1 MSKTI
6 ENLLRVNGSERESTG
21 VHGSELG
28 GDGRRSNSRFADR
41 RGENQRFYV
50 KTRVPE
56 PFCSFRRSFLC
67 TGAVVSHF
75 VHRRGGFA
83 KLCKTIAPVHENRSS
98 AKSSKTYEKTPSFNR
113 NRRTPRAVWPLFF
126 RVPPPIPPPVPPPS
140 LLLPITYHM
149 TTDRETSSGPAGCA
163 EHLNKQTPQ

>member
-1 MSKTI
+1 M
-6 ENLLRVNGSERESTG
+6 NW
-21 VHGSELG
+21 SELG

-126 RVPPPIPPPVPPPS
+126 EKRRNRRKLAISTKTVKNTWVYNRFCINRKKHAV
-140 LLLPITYHM
+140 I
-149 TTDRETSSGPAGCA
+149 
-163 EHLNKQTPQ
+163 

>member
-1 MSKTI
+1 MSW
-6 ENLLRVNGSERESTG
+6 
-21 VHGSELG
+21 SELG

-83 KLCKTIAPVHENRSS
+83 KLCKTIAPDSENCSS
-98 AKSSKTYEKTPSFNR
+98 AKSSNTYGNLTVLVHKVR
-113 NRRTPRAVWPLFF
+113 QPRAEWPLFF
-126 RVPPPIPPPVPPPS
+126 ALSAPPAAAEGDLRCQLPMPAAEGGRRCWPPKAAS
-140 LLLPITYHM
+140 EAS
-149 TTDRETSSGPAGCA
+149 R
-163 EHLNKQTPQ
+163 

>member
-1 MSKTI
+1 MIRATSR
-6 ENLLRVNGSERESTG
+6 RVNTYIHTYSSTNHIAQCLDN
-21 VHGSELG
+21 VSELTLSEVG
-28 GDGRRSNSRFADR
+28 FDFHCRLLHR
-41 RGENQRFYV
+41 RGENTHFKV

-56 PFCSFRRSFLC
+56 PFSTDRRSFLC

-98 AKSSKTYEKTPSFNR
+98 AKSSKTHEKTPSFNR

-126 RVPPPIPPPVPPPS
+126 GKRRFFLKKLRIRLKPLKTWCIFAALV
-140 LLLPITYHM
+140 
-149 TTDRETSSGPAGCA
+149 
-163 EHLNKQTPQ
+163 